1 MTRRLE
7 SVWAYLSE
15 VVAAALLLVALN
27 RLVGV
32 RSMATWLAHQQ
43 ANLTNLL
50 IVGAAATAI
59 TFGAFI
65 VILTTEFGLAVRR
78 VGEAKSYIVAFA
90 FPLLLFA
97 ATLALVT
104 LGSSGWGSIYTESCI
119 FLLLYSTLNLITMV
133 KNVIDLG
140 GLWQDFDR
148 ARKDGRRP

>member
-1 MTRRLE
+1 
-7 SVWAYLSE
+7 
-15 VVAAALLLVALN
+15 
-27 RLVGV
+27 
-32 RSMATWLAHQQ
+32 MATWLAHQQ

-65 VILTTEFGLAVRR
+65 AILTTEFGMALRR
-78 VGEAKSYIVAFA
+78 AGEAESYIVAFA
-90 FPLLLFA
+90 FPLLLFV

-104 LGSSGWGSIYTESCI
+104 LGSAEWGPIYLESCI
-119 FLLLYSTLNLITMV
+119 FLLLYCTLNLITMV